1 MLLTVCHYR
10 GAAKTHLAEAKHDK
24 DSHGGGQNY
33 TVGDGT
39 VSAVCDLHKK
49 TQDSCENLLAEL

>member
-49 TQDSCENLLAEL
+49 KPRQL